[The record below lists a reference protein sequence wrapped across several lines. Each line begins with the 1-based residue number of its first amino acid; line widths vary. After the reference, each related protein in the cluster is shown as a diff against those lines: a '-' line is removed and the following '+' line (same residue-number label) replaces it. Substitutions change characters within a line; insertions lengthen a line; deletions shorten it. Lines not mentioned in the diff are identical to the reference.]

1 MQALIESLGGIG
13 LFLYGMTAMTSGL
26 RKLAGDR
33 LRQSLARWTRNPF
46 SGAVVGTAATAVLQ
60 SSSATTVAAV
70 GFVAAGLMTFT
81 EALGIIFGANIG
93 TTLTGWM
100 VALLGFKLKLS
111 TIALPLMLV
120 AALCYL
126 FKSNRRLRGFGKA
139 LAGFCLIFI
148 GISLLQS
155 GLAGLQG
162 KIDLGGW
169 RTENLGGRL
178 LLVLAG
184 GLLTMITQSSS
195 ATVAAAITALNTSI
209 LTLPQ
214 AAAVIIGA
222 DIGTTLTAA
231 FATVGAT
238 TAARRTGF
246 AHVIY
251 NVLTGAM
258 AFSILPLYLWLMN
271 RHAPEIVSNSPEVVA
286 VGFHSFFNIFG
297 VVVALPFAKPFARF
311 IEFIIPEKTPPLSAP
326 FEKSLLQDPHAA
338 THSLV
343 EGVRSL
349 AQAGLQDAS
358 SALTSKAVP
367 DRNDAVRSAI
377 EDARSFAVQ
386 IGATGEREGEGGSNR
401 IFNSLHLVDHI
412 ERLVDRM
419 LDIPRM
425 KTARE
430 HPALASQTSQTSGL
444 LANLAADLG
453 REVRKETV
461 NDLEAMAADLESD
474 KSHFRSHLIN
484 KAAAG
489 ELSGEDLDNA
499 LDAHRWLR
507 RINYHAW
514 RISSYAAELQPAA
527 QEQPISS

>member
-1 MQALIESLGGIG
+1 MQSLIESLGGIG
-13 LFLYGMTAMTSGL
+13 LFLFGMTAMTSGL

-33 LRQSLARWTRNPF
+33 LRRSLARWTRNPF

-111 TIALPLMLV
+111 TIAQPLMFV

-126 FKSNRRLRGFGKA
+126 FKSNRMLRGFGKA
-139 LAGFCLIFI
+139 FAGFCLIFMGI
-148 GISLLQS
+148 GLLQN
-155 GLAGLQG
+155 GLAGLEG
-162 KIDLGGW
+162 AIDLGSW
-169 RTENLGGRL
+169 HAESLSGRL

-184 GLLTMITQSSS
+184 GMLTVITQSSS
-195 ATVAAAITALNTSI
+195 VTVAAAITALNTSI

-231 FATVGAT
+231 LATVGAT

-258 AFSILPLYLWLMN
+258 AFSILPLYLWLLN
-271 RHAPEIVSNSPEVVA
+271 RYIPDFVSNMPEVVA
-286 VGFHSFFNIFG
+286 VGFHSFFNILG
-297 VVVALPFAKPFARF
+297 VALVLPFTKPFGRF
-311 IEFIIPEKTPPLSAP
+311 IEFLIPEKTPPLSAP
-326 FEKSLLQDPHAA
+326 FDKSLLQDPRAA
-338 THSLV
+338 TDSLIN
-343 EGVRSL
+343 GVRVL
-349 AQAGLQDAS
+349 AQTGLRAASAVLKSSSVHGGKDA
-358 SALTSKAVP
+358 LCNAV
-367 DRNDAVRSAI
+367 DS
-377 EDARSFAVQ
+377 ARSFAVQ
-386 IGATGEREGEGGSNR
+386 IGAGGEKEGDGVATR
-401 IFNSLHLVDHI
+401 IFNCLHLVDHI
-412 ERLVDRM
+412 ERLVDRTS
-419 LDIPRM
+419 DTARGR
-425 KTARE
+425 TARE
-430 HPALASQTSQTSGL
+430 HPTLASLSSRTAELTTT
-444 LANLAADLG
+444 LAEELCGQLG
-453 REVRKETV
+453 KETV
-461 NDLEAMAADLESD
+461 QKLEKMAVDMESD
-474 KSHFRSHLIN
+474 RFHFRSRIL
-484 KAAAG
+484 KRAVAG
-489 ELSGEDLDNA
+489 ELSADELADA

-514 RISSYAAELQPAA
+514 RIANYAAELEKA
-527 QEQPISS
+527 S